1 MKYNNNFFNDLDSG
15 LYVVATPIGNLG
27 DLSIRAKFILESCD
41 LLIAED
47 TRVAIKLLSS
57 FNLNKPKLGILSM
70 HKFNESKLI
79 NELKKFNLKN
89 LIFALIS
96 DAGTPTICDP
106 GSKLVNFCYEN
117 GIKIFGVPGPC
128 SFVTAFSV
136 SGFETVKNE
145 PLVFWGF
152 FPRKT
157 NDQISRLKKMMTIG
171 GYFSFFE
178 TSTRLKKSLNVC
190 KEYLGGNCKIF
201 IGREITKK
209 FETLWK
215 GKLID
220 YLLYIDNINIE
231 NKEKLCGEFVVIVEV
246 IKTKQINSTDQ
257 NALEWIEIMRP
268 YLRDSELA
276 TILSKRFKITKNHIY
291 SLLKKNEN

>member
-1 MKYNNNFFNDLDSG
+1 MKSSKTFFNDLDLG

-47 TRVAIKLLSS
+47 TRVATKLLSA
-57 FNLNKPKLGILSM
+57 FNLSKPKLGVISM
-70 HKFNESKLI
+70 HKFNESKVI
-79 NELKKFNLKN
+79 FELEKFNLKN

-106 GSKLVNFCYEN
+106 GSKLVNFCYEK

-128 SFVTAFSV
+128 SFITAFSV
-136 SGFETVKNE
+136 SGFEPVKNE

-157 NDQISRLKKMMTIG
+157 NDQISRLEQMKTLG
-171 GYFSFFE
+171 GYFSFFQ
-178 TSTRLKKSLNVC
+178 TSSRLEKSLNMC
-190 KEYLGGNCKIF
+190 KEYLGDNCKIY

-215 GKLID
+215 GKLRD
-220 YLLYIDNINIE
+220 YLLYIDNTNIK
-231 NKEKLCGEFVVIVEV
+231 NKEKLCGEFVVIIEV
-246 IKTKQINSTDQ
+246 IKTKQINSTDH
-257 NALEWIEIMRP
+257 NTLEWIKALKP
-268 YLRDSELA
+268 HLRNSELA
-276 TILSKRFKITKNHIY
+276 NILSKKFKTTKNHIY
-291 SLLKKNEN
+291 SLLKKDEH